1 MFWKKKKIKIAVHS
15 GKFHAD
21 DVFSVATFCIYKN
34 ISPNNLDINRTRDE
48 EEIKKADYVFDV
60 GFKYDGER
68 RFDHH
73 QEGWAGKRDGGIPY
87 ASFGSLWKSLGE
99 KICDGKEVAE
109 YIDKKIIE
117 SLDAEDNG
125 IILYNNIYDDVFP
138 FTVSDLIHHMNP
150 TDKEGVDK
158 IDKFFIK
165 AVEFA
170 ITILKREI
178 KRAKDI
184 VEVKHV
190 AKVEIEK
197 IYNSTEDKRILTLDK
212 DLPWKDIVNKYDE
225 PLFVI
230 SKNFSD
236 GGWRIDAVKDNPKI
250 FRNRK
255 DFPESW
261 AGKEKDELALISGV
275 KDARFCHIRRF
286 LCTTKTFEGAMEM
299 ARKAVA
305 SK

>member
-1 MFWKKKKIKIAVHS
+1 MFWNKKITVVVHN

-21 DVFSVATFCIYKN
+21 DVFSVATFCIYKKVT
-34 ISPNNLDINRTRDE
+34 PDKLDIIRTRDE

-60 GFKYDGER
+60 GFEHDGESK
-68 RFDHH
+68 FDHH
-73 QEGWAGKRDGGIPY
+73 QEGWAGKREDNIPY
-87 ASFGSLWKSLGE
+87 ASFGSLWKRFGE
-99 KICDGKEVAE
+99 EICGSKEVAD

-125 IILYNNIYDDVFP
+125 VTIYNNIYEDIFP

-150 TDKEGVDK
+150 TDREGMEKVDK
-158 IDKFFIK
+158 YFIK
-165 AVEFA
+165 AINFA
-170 ITILKREI
+170 ILILEREI
-178 KRAKDI
+178 ERSRDV
-184 VEVKHV
+184 VE
-190 AKVEIEK
+190 ARRIAEIEIEK
-197 IYNSTEDKRILTLDK
+197 IYNDTEDKRILVLEK
-212 DLPWKDIVNKYDE
+212 ELPWKSIISKYKE

-250 FRNRK
+250 FKNRK

-261 AGKEKDELALISGV
+261 AGKEREELSLISGV

-286 LCTTKTFEGAMEM
+286 ICTAKSFEGAMEM
-299 ARKAVA
+299 AKIAVNN
-305 SK
+305 